1 MGRGLTVG
9 TGGPGTSEEPPVFN
23 APALCSG
30 GPTGALD
37 PDPQYRAGTA
47 LPLFQKKEAECE
59 GSPHP
64 SHSGQRR
71 SGCAFLRAP
80 PAALVCPTGPSS
92 GGWALWPEPQSQ
104 ARPHAAHS
112 VGDPKS
118 GLFLGR
124 VGCKVV
130 AKASLL
136 PLGLQPVTTAPEW
149 EVGAWEGPCQGRF
162 AVFQGGC
169 SSGPDDQAS
178 SCSLAPSPPC
188 PRGRCSRMRG
198 LGLHLP
204 SPTGRWLPRPPPPPD
219 CVICPDGQTD
229 VRVSARL
236 LAREPDGVGA
246 AVGVRQW
253 RQYGEASQGPSPR
266 ASKGEPQDFTA
277 EPAGRAQL
285 QPAGEPLAPRLWTG
299 RA

>member
-9 TGGPGTSEEPPVFN
+9 TGGPGTSKEPPVVN

-30 GPTGALD
+30 GPAGALD

-47 LPLFQKKEAECE
+47 LPLFQEKEAEWE

-136 PLGLQPVTTAPEW
+136 PRDSNPLPRRLSGRPAPGRVLVRGGLQFSREAARLGLTTRPPAAAWPLRHPVPEAAAP
-149 EVGAWEGPCQGRF
+149 
-162 AVFQGGC
+162 GC
-169 SSGPDDQAS
+169 EDWAS
-178 SCSLAPSPPC
+178 ISPP
-188 PRGRCSRMRG
+188 P
-198 LGLHLP
+198 
-204 SPTGRWLPRPPPPPD
+204 
-219 CVICPDGQTD
+219 Q
-229 VRVSARL
+229 
-236 LAREPDGVGA
+236 GA
-246 AVGVRQW
+246 GFP
-253 RQYGEASQGPSPR
+253 GPH
-266 ASKGEPQDFTA
+266 
-277 EPAGRAQL
+277 
-285 QPAGEPLAPRLWTG
+285 PRLTV
-299 RA
+299 